1 MAIEDKLKELELALP
16 VVGKPG
22 GNYVPAVRSG
32 NILFI
37 SGQIPA
43 QDGKIMI
50 KGLVGGE
57 IPLERG
63 QKAAQLAVLNALAV
77 AKAELGSLDN
87 VSRVLRMTVYV
98 NSMQTFTQHS
108 LVANGASD
116 LLVNLF
122 GDAGRHARSA
132 IGLASLPGRSSVEIE
147 LTLEVK

>member
-1 MAIEDKLKELELALP
+1 MAIEDKLKELELTLP
-16 VVGKPG
+16 GVGKPG

-37 SGQIPA
+37 AGQVPS
-43 QDGKIMI
+43 QDGKIAI

-57 IPLERG
+57 IPIERG
-63 QKAAQLAVLNALAV
+63 QEAAQLAVLNALAV
-77 AKAELGSLDN
+77 AKEELGSLDN

-132 IGLASLPGRSSVEIE
+132 IGLASLPGRSAVEVE